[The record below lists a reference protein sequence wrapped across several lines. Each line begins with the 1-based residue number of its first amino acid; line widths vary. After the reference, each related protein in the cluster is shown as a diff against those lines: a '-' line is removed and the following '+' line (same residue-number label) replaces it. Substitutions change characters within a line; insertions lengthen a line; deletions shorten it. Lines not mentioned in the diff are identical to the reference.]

1 MSEYHRPIMVDEVLA
16 GLNIRRGGVYFDG
29 TLGGSGH
36 SGAILAADPTVRLI
50 ATDKDGDAIAEAERA
65 LAPYA
70 GRFSLFRTDFKC
82 YREVLQEAGV
92 TQLDGFLLDLGL
104 SSHQVNTESRGFGY
118 RMQQAPLDMRM
129 DTRAKLT
136 AEEVVNT
143 YSEEA
148 LRRIFREYGEETFA
162 GAVARNIVRA
172 REKQRIATTGELERL
187 TEAAIPPKYRS
198 PACARKVFQA
208 IRIEVNGELDGLYE
222 CILGLMGILKKGGRA
237 CILTFHSLED
247 RIVKQAFKELAC
259 GCECPKSFPVCVCG
273 KRQQIEILTKKPI
286 VASEREKEENTR
298 SKSAKLRIAEKIE

>member
-1 MSEYHRPIMVDEVLA
+1 MFEYHRPIMLREVVEGLA
-16 GLNIRRGGVYFDG
+16 VRRDGVYFDG

-50 ATDKDGDAIAEAERA
+50 ATDKDGDAIAEAARA

-70 GRFSLFRTDFKC
+70 GRFSLFRTDFKN
-82 YREVLQEAGV
+82 YAKVLEEAGV
-92 TQLDGFLLDLGL
+92 EKLDGFLLDLGL
-104 SSHQVNTESRGFGY
+104 SSHQVDTE
-118 RMQQAPLDMRM
+118 QAPLDMRM
-129 DTRAKLT
+129 DTRSALT

-143 YSEEA
+143 YPEEA

-162 GAVARNIVRA
+162 ASVARNIVRVRA
-172 REKQRIATTGELERL
+172 QKPIATTGELASV
-187 TEAAIPPKYRS
+187 TEAAIPPKFRS

-208 IRIEVNGELDGLYE
+208 IRIEVNGELEGLYE
-222 CILGLMGILKKGGRA
+222 CLLGLCGALKKGGRA

-247 RIVKQAFKELAC
+247 RIVKQAFKTLAS

-273 KRQQIEILTKKPI
+273 KRKQIEILTKKPI
-286 VASEREKEENTR
+286 VASEEERRENSR

>member
-50 ATDKDGDAIAEAERA
+50 ATDKDGDAIAEADRA

-259 GCECPKSFPVCVCG
+259 GCECPKNFPVCVCG